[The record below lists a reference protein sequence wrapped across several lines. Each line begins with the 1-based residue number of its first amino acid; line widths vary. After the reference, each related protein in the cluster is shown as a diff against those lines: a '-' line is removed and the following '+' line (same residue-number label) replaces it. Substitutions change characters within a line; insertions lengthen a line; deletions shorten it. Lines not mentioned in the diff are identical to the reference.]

1 MFQFK
6 AGDLYEVLPL
16 VAKKYF
22 AEQDVNGNC
31 RALSDKLA
39 VYQSYGAAFNVSIT
53 FFCQLNVYKEK
64 VAEWDVRIEA

>member
-53 FFCQLNVYKEK
+53 FFC
-64 VAEWDVRIEA
+64 

>member
-31 RALSDKLA
+31 RALSEKLA
-39 VYQSYGAAFNVSIT
+39 VYQSGQGAFNVSIG
-53 FFCQLNVYKEK
+53 FFCELNVYKEK
-64 VAEWDVRIEA
+64 VSEWEVRIEA